1 VNPRVLGV
9 IAVAGLVV
17 VGFAIFYV
25 TGGRE
30 PRPERAS
37 KTAPKDEKDAPPSKP
52 ILRKPLKKPMSA
64 DEPTEPEGDDEE
76 PPQLTLDDARKEFD
90 LYIADLDREV
100 ARLEKSGGTLTQE
113 EWAKL
118 RTRGAAALDSVLR
131 RLDHTDPN
139 MIVEIKAKQ
148 EAARTRLDKLG
159 PPAP

>member
-1 VNPRVLGV
+1 VNPRALGV
-9 IAVAGLVV
+9 IAIAGLAV

-30 PRPERAS
+30 PKPERAS
-37 KTAPKDEKDAPPSKP
+37 KTAPKDEKDAAPRKP

-64 DEPTEPEGDDEE
+64 GEPTEPEGDEAPE
-76 PPQLTLDDARKEFD
+76 PTLDDARKEFD
-90 LYIADLDREV
+90 AYIADLDREV

-118 RTRGAAALDSVLR
+118 RTRGAAALDGVLR

-139 MIVEIKAKQ
+139 MIVEIKQKQ

>member
-1 VNPRVLGV
+1 MNPRALGV
-9 IAVAGLVV
+9 IAIAGLAV
-17 VGFAIFYV
+17 VGFAIFYLS
-25 TGGRE
+25 GGRE

-37 KTAPKDEKDAPPSKP
+37 KTAKNDDKDAAPRKP
-52 ILRKPLKKPMSA
+52 ILRKPLKKPTSA
-64 DEPTEPEGDDEE
+64 DEPTEPEADEAPE
-76 PPQLTLDDARKEFD
+76 PTLDDARKEFD
-90 LYIADLDREV
+90 AYIADLDREV
-100 ARLEKSGGTLTQE
+100 ARIEKSGGTLTQE

-139 MIVEIKAKQ
+139 MIVEIKEKQ

>member
-1 VNPRVLGV
+1 VNPRALGV
-9 IAVAGLVV
+9 IAVAGLAV
-17 VGFAIFYV
+17 VGFAIFYLS
-25 TGGRE
+25 GGRE

-37 KTAPKDEKDAPPSKP
+37 KTATKDDTDAPPRKP

-64 DEPTEPEGDDEE
+64 DEPVEPEGDEAPE
-76 PPQLTLDDARKEFD
+76 PTLDDARKEFD
-90 LYIADLDREV
+90 AYIADLDREV
-100 ARLEKSGGTLTQE
+100 ARIEKSGGTLTQE

-139 MIVEIKAKQ
+139 MIVEIKEKQ